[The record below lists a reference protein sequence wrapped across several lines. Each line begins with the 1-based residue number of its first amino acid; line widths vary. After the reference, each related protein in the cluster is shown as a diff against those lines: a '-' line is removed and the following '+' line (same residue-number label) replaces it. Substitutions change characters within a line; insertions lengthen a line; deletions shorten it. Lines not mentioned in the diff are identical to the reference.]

1 MPGYSAEEGLSDGSG
16 FWLLAGLSNL
26 VSLPPAAAPIY
37 VALAA
42 ALLGGLG
49 LWIAFVSRPV
59 TDREIW
65 RAAGMLMAG
74 ATVAISPHYP
84 WYFAWL
90 ALPAIVAPSRTLIW
104 LATAPVLLYADTF
117 GDRFVWP
124 CTVYLPALGLALA
137 DYRRPMD
144 VSLSAH
150 GEAA

>member
-1 MPGYSAEEGLSDGSG
+1 MLAVTGLRVD
-16 FWLLAGLSNL
+16 AT
-26 VSLPPAAAPIY
+26 VMAA
-37 VALAA
+37 
-42 ALLGGLG
+42 
-49 LWIAFVSRPV
+49 
-59 TDREIW
+59 
-65 RAAGMLMAG
+65 

-124 CTVYLPALGLALA
+124 CTVYLPALGLAFA
-137 DYRRPMD
+137 DYRQPLD

-150 GEAA
+150 GETA